1 MSNEHLQ
8 NLIEYIDENKDTL
21 TDGFYNGICQQ
32 VKQSYEQ
39 LENTSVKV
47 LCRVMFFKSVYL
59 HAHKLE
65 DVEQSLIT
73 QIVPRFRNEII
84 NFRNDKFKRVRPRIK
99 RVKEELSRGGMVE
112 YRRGLYQ
119 EQRTSH
125 NIYFKAHCEYCEESD
140 SVEES
145 SDIMAECYT
154 AEYITHIHT
163 NEKALIDTTALLN
176 ISNPII

>member
-1 MSNEHLQ
+1 
-8 NLIEYIDENKDTL
+8 
-21 TDGFYNGICQQ
+21 
-32 VKQSYEQ
+32 
-39 LENTSVKV
+39 
-47 LCRVMFFKSVYL
+47 MFFKSVYL
-59 HAHKLE
+59 H
-65 DVEQSLIT
+65 VEQSLIT

-84 NFRNDKFKRVRPRIK
+84 NFRNDKFKRI
-99 RVKEELSRGGMVE
+99 KEELSRGGMVE

-140 SVEES
+140 YVEES

-154 AEYITHIHT
+154 AEYITFIYT